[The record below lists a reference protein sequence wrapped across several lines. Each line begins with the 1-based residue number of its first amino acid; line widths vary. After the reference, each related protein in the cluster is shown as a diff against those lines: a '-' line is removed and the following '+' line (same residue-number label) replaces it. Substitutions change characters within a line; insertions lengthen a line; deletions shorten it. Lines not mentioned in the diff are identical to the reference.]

1 MQLLPSRNHDQ
12 DFWWKVTGR
21 QLAVLLEAAGYPI
34 ERQYNTLLFHYH
46 WAIPYLGPAPA
57 SGVPAKWPSQLSVD
71 GSPIE
76 YSWKWNTKTKAPDVR
91 YTMEPMSEFTGTEL
105 DPLNQRA
112 FRELLHKLSQFV
124 PDVDLAPTDYFI
136 STLFDH
142 DRSALMKAVNDGVP
156 LQFSSTALAF
166 EFLSKG
172 LLLKTYYAPR
182 KLETGHFTL
191 ADWDKA
197 IRGYYPESKAL
208 DVVYEFLKTSH
219 EGKLLNPYHLAV
231 DNVKGGRLKFYFQ
244 SPHRTFTS
252 VREIL
257 SIGGRVY
264 REGLEAQFLAL
275 RDFLNA
281 ITGQSPDFPEDG
293 EPPIVEE
300 DVTGDMD
307 TDGHPELM
315 SGYLYYFDIAPGA
328 TLPEIR
334 FYVPIRRYCKSD
346 LDLAKALTG
355 WMEAHGRGAYCQQYL
370 DLAYSLAEHRDLAK
384 DRGLQRYIACL
395 LAKNGEIE
403 VTTYLAPETYEQVR
417 RAQDRK
423 SVV

>member
-1 MQLLPSRNHDQ
+1 
-12 DFWWKVTGR
+12 
-21 QLAVLLEAAGYPI
+21 
-34 ERQYNTLLFHYH
+34 
-46 WAIPYLGPAPA
+46 
-57 SGVPAKWPSQLSVD
+57 
-71 GSPIE
+71 
-76 YSWKWNTKTKAPDVR
+76 
-91 YTMEPMSEFTGTEL
+91 MSEFTGTNL

-124 PDVDLAPTDYFI
+124 PDVDLAPTDYFM

-142 DRSALMKAVNDGVP
+142 DKSVLMKAVEDGVP

-166 EFLSKG
+166 EFLNKG

-191 ADWDKA
+191 KDWDTA

-208 DVVYEFLKTSH
+208 DVVYEFLRTSP
-219 EGKLLNPYHLAV
+219 EGKLMNPYHLAV
-231 DNVKGGRLKFYFQ
+231 DNVEGGRLKFYFQ

-257 SIGGRVY
+257 TIGGRVQ
-264 REGLEAQFLAL
+264 REGLEEQLL
-275 RDFLNA
+275 SLHDLLNA
-281 ITGQSPDFPEDG
+281 VTGQSPDFPEDG

-300 DVTGDMD
+300 DVTADLD

-346 LDLAKALTG
+346 LDLAQSLTT
-355 WMEAHGRGAYCQQYL
+355 WMAANGRGAYCQQYL
-370 DLAYSLAEHRDLAK
+370 DLVHSLAEHREVSK

-403 VTTYLAPETYEQVR
+403 VTTYLAPEMYEKVR
-417 RAQDRK
+417 RAQK
-423 SVV
+423 AAV